1 MEFYSELKQLLA
13 NTQQAGKICRHAAA
27 AIGHLEMSLD

>member
-13 NTQQAGKICRHAAA
+13 NTQQAGKICRDPA
-27 AIGHLEMSLD
+27 AIDHLEMSLD